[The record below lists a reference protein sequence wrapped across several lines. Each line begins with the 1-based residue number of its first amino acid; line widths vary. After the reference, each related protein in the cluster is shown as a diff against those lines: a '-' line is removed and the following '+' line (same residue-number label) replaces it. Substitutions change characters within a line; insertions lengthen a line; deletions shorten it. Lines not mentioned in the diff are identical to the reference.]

1 MFFCYWTS
9 NWANNQFM
17 TIGIKIS
24 FKSIFLRNTIKRYVI
39 SLLFFVLSFPL
50 LAQVTGDYRSKA
62 TGNWGSSSTWQM
74 YNGTAWVNATSY
86 PGQNSNV
93 GTVTIGSGNTVTLNV
108 DITSYII
115 DKLII
120 GDESGGDDTLSL
132 PKNGV
137 LTVNIMLVA
146 VQSDGVL
153 TWEGNADLHLP
164 EDAIIYNNGGV
175 IDTDKNCNNSQRI
188 YLGTREFSSCKGN
201 GNYEFSFD
209 EIEAALPPPTSDGDI
224 SECAENPIQTLT
236 ASATPP
242 SGAYVVWYT
251 ASSGGSSVS
260 PTLNTVGTV
269 TYYAESVDNS
279 DSSRR
284 SLFRTAVQLTL
295 QPRPTITVSS
305 APKCVFVLFSPTT
318 YELEVTVS
326 SGSVTS
332 TDGNV
337 TNTSGNVWE
346 VTDVPSGT
354 DIVVTV
360 TDANGCSED
369 LPVTAPNCSCPVVS
383 APTSGGNESYC
394 TGDSVPSI
402 SASVG
407 FGETVDWYD
416 AASGGTLLL
425 LGNTTYSPSGP
436 GTYYAEARNTMTN
449 CLSGSR
455 TAITVTQESP
465 STATIGPNQS
475 IFTGGNAIFT
485 VTTTNADTYQWQ
497 VSTDGG
503 TVFNDISDGVE
514 YAGTQSTALTVKTA
528 GANKNGYRYRVIASK
543 SGSSCP
549 TTTSSSALLTVK
561 VRTVITNRRITH
573 RVNKN

>member
-1 MFFCYWTS
+1 MSIVSFCM
-9 NWANNQFM
+9 NWKLKGFIL
-17 TIGIKIS
+17 TI
-24 FKSIFLRNTIKRYVI
+24 
-39 SLLFFVLSFPL
+39 LFVVLSLPVFS
-50 LAQVTGDYRSKA
+50 QVTGDYRSKS
-62 TGNWGSSSTWQM
+62 TGNWNSATTWQI
-74 YNGTAWVNATSY
+74 YNGIIWVNATSY

-108 DITSYII
+108 DITSYSI

-120 GDESGGDDTLSL
+120 GDESGGTDTLSL
-132 PKNGV
+132 PNNGDF
-137 LTVNIMLVA
+137 TVNIMLVA

-153 TWEGNADLHLP
+153 TWVKNADLRLP
-164 EDAIIYNNGGV
+164 DGAIIYNNGGN
-175 IDTDKNCNNSQRI
+175 IDTDKNCSASQLI
-188 YLGTREFSSCKGN
+188 WLGTRKFSACNGN
-201 GNYEFSFD
+201 GGSEYSFD
-209 EIEAALPPPTSDGDI
+209 DIEGALPPPTSDGDI
-224 SECAENPIQTLT
+224 SECAENPVQTLT

-242 SGAYVVWYT
+242 SGAYVEWFT
-251 ASSGGSSVS
+251 ATSGGSPVS
-260 PTLNTVGTV
+260 PILNSVGNV

-284 SLFRTAVQLTL
+284 SLFRTAVELTIL
-295 QPRPTITVSS
+295 PRPTISVSS
-305 APKCVFVLFSPTT
+305 SPRCVFRLFSPTT

-326 SGSVTS
+326 SGTVTS

-337 TNTSGNVWE
+337 ANTSGNVWE
-346 VTDVPSGT
+346 ITNVPSGT

-383 APTSGGNESYC
+383 APSSGGNESYC

-416 AASGGTLLL
+416 APSGGTLLL
-425 LGNTTYSPSGP
+425 LGNTTYTPSGP
-436 GTYYAEARNTMTN
+436 GNYYAEARNTTTN
-449 CLSGSR
+449 CLSGAR
-455 TAITVTQESP
+455 TAISVTENTP
-465 STATIGPNQS
+465 STATIGPDQS

-497 VSTDGG
+497 LSTDGG
-503 TVFNDISDGVE
+503 TVFNNISDGAE

-528 GANKNGYRYRVIASK
+528 GADKNGYRFRVLASK

-549 TTTSSSALLTVK
+549 STTSSSALLTVK
-561 VRTVITNRRITH
+561 VGTVITNRRITY
-573 RVNKN
+573 RVKKN